1 MQATHIHQDIT
12 LQLLTQLGPIQATRI
27 RQDITLQLRT
37 QLGPIQATLMDQD
50 IAATRTQL
58 ATTPIMELDTTQTLM
73 EPDMFQAT
81 RTRQARTLVPTT
93 RIPMFIGQTT
103 MQPTMA
109 IMCPLLP
116 ALMDTTRAPV
126 TPITTEH

>member
-1 MQATHIHQDIT
+1 MAILQHTIKMAITIVVTAATTIHLVTTQATI
-12 LQLLTQLGPIQATRI
+12 LQLDTIQATRI
-27 RQDITLQLRT
+27 R
-37 QLGPIQATLMDQD
+37 LG

-58 ATTPIMELDTTQTLM
+58 ATTPIMELDTTQPLM

-93 RIPMFIGQTT
+93 RTPILIGQTIT
-103 MQPTMA
+103 QPSMA

-116 ALMDTTRAPV
+116 ALMDITRALV